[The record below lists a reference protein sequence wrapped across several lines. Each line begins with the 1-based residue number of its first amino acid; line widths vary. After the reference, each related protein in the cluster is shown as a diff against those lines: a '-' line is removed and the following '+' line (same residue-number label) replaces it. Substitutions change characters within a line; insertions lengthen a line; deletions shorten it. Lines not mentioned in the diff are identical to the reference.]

1 MKYDTIIIGGGISA
15 LGAAVYCGRFQL
27 KTLIIGEKVGGTII
41 LTDDISN
48 YPGFKK
54 ITGMDL
60 FENIKKHA
68 KDYDI
73 EIVEKK
79 ATRVEKCKD
88 CFKVSTNEK
97 TYSTKTII
105 FATGTEW
112 RKLNVPGEK
121 EFENKGVHYCALCD
135 GPVYKD
141 KVIGVVGGSDSAAKE
156 ALLLAEYGKKVYI
169 IYRKEKIRA
178 EPINLKRVEANKK
191 IEIINNT
198 NVKEIKGDKF
208 VNKIILDKP
217 FKGSKEL
224 NLDALFIE
232 IGHIPISDLAKSIS
246 VKTNEKNEIM
256 IDKDSKT
263 NVKGVFAAGDV
274 VNSKFKQ
281 AITGVA
287 EGVIAAYNVY
297 QYINNELPV
306 CGCSEDN

>member
-1 MKYDTIIIGGGISA
+1 MYDLIIIGGGIAALSA
-15 LGAAVYCGRFQL
+15 ALYAGRFQL
-27 KTLIIGEKVGGTII
+27 KTLVIAEKLGGTII

-60 FENIKKHA
+60 FEKIKEHA

-73 EIVEKK
+73 EILEKK
-79 ATRVEKCKD
+79 ATKVEKCKD
-88 CFKVSTNEK
+88 CLKVSTKEK
-97 TYSTKTII
+97 TYKTKTII

-121 EFENKGVHYCALCD
+121 EFANRGVHYCGLCD
-135 GPVYKD
+135 GPIYKN
-141 KVIGVVGGSDSAAKE
+141 KIIAVVGGSDSAAKE

-178 EPINLKRVEANKK
+178 EPINAKKVEQNKK
-191 IEIINNT
+191 IEIINNA
-198 NVKEIKGDKF
+198 NIKEIKGDKF
-208 VNKIILDKP
+208 VNSVILDKP
-217 FKGSKEL
+217 YKGLKEFK
-224 NLDALFIE
+224 LDALFIE
-232 IGHIPISDLAKSIS
+232 IGHIPISDLASSIG
-246 VKTNEKNEIM
+246 VKTNEKKEII

-263 NVKGVFAAGDV
+263 NVKGVFACGDV

-281 AITGVA
+281 AITGAA

-297 QYINNELPV
+297 QYVNNELPV
-306 CGCSEDN
+306 CGCSEDT